1 MLICADTYN
10 VARKLILML
19 VMSIYSYLVRIK
31 RKFKEGA
38 VSDILCIVSLVFLFA
53 VLPCISFGD
62 DGGFTVFKVQF
73 DSAAANKGNSA
84 PVKDFYINGGKE
96 DGLTTSTVL
105 DVYRDKIARDYD
117 NGEDYKIR
125 IPVGK
130 IKAFKVYKNVSLT
143 RIISLKSSSD
153 SPVLKY
159 RTVMIGDY
167 AVPRKKQL
175 AKKESKIAPASNIT
189 ATPSGEGIL
198 IPSKVLFKIND
209 WQLKPE
215 AKDVLSTVH
224 DEYKKAKDKYISIKG
239 YTCSLGSDKYNNGLS
254 QKRAQSVSDYLINN
268 MGISKDNIQIKYYGE
283 KDPVA
288 LNDMEAGRV
297 KNRRVEIH
305 FLPRDKTASLK

>member
-1 MLICADTYN
+1 
-10 VARKLILML
+10 
-19 VMSIYSYLVRIK
+19 MSIYRYLVRIK
-31 RKFKEGA
+31 RKFKERT
-38 VSDILCIVSLVFLFA
+38 VSDILCIVSLVSLFA
-53 VLPCISFGD
+53 ALPCISFGD

-73 DSAAANKGNSA
+73 DSAAADKGNSA

-96 DGLTTSTVL
+96 DGLTKSTVL
-105 DVYRDKIARDYD
+105 DVYREKIVRDYN
-117 NGEDYKIR
+117 NGEDYKIS

-130 IKAFKVYKNVSLT
+130 IKIFKVYKDVALT
-143 RIISLKSSSD
+143 RIISLASSSD

-159 RTVMIGDY
+159 QTVMIGDY

-175 AKKESKIAPASNIT
+175 AKKETKITPVSNIT
-189 ATPSGEGIL
+189 TTPQVEGVL
-198 IPSKVLFKIND
+198 IPSEVLFKLND

-215 AKDVLSTVH
+215 AKDVLSSVH
-224 DEYKKAKDKYISIKG
+224 NAYKKAKDKNILIEG
-239 YTCSLGSDKYNNGLS
+239 HTCSLGSDTYNDELS

-268 MGISKDNIQIKYYGE
+268 MGISRDNIQIKYYGE

-288 LNDMEAGRV
+288 LNNMKDGRA